1 MANSSPDPGSV
12 WHYLKKFDKS
22 LGKLMARDLDAFL
35 LHTDA
40 TYTCSNAVAALLWE
54 PAGVAAF
61 CKSLRAGRASAA
73 PDHGSAPPEGVGLT
87 TPATTQELRR
97 ALLAACSAVEKL
109 RDEEPDVYASD
120 YGTLVGDKVVRLL
133 GVAVTATRLGVIRTA
148 SEREYRQATQRLFIL
163 GNHGNKYVE
172 VEDDTSLLAW
182 VEAFK
187 KPWQCEMRRLKTF
200 AWRGT
205 KGVLAV
211 TAAQDEVPGAPPE
224 HGIGPRV
231 PLCAQLAEAF
241 AEGDR

>member
-1 MANSSPDPGSV
+1 M
-12 WHYLKKFDKS
+12 
-22 LGKLMARDLDAFL
+22 
-35 LHTDA
+35 
-40 TYTCSNAVAALLWE
+40 
-54 PAGVAAF
+54 
-61 CKSLRAGRASAA
+61 
-73 PDHGSAPPEGVGLT
+73 T

-148 SEREYRQATQRLFIL
+148 SEREYRQATQRSFIL
-163 GNHGNKYVE
+163 GKHGNKYVE

-205 KGVLAV
+205 RVFWQSQQLKKKYQALPRSMALGRGYLCVHSLRKHLLKATADADFLRVLLAESRVEGVLL
-211 TAAQDEVPGAPPE
+211 
-224 HGIGPRV
+224 R
-231 PLCAQLAEAF
+231 LA
-241 AEGDR
+241 